1 MVLDLE
7 KRRLLYESVF
17 VLIGKQTLIL
27 KNGENKS
34 FLKETKAS
42 MSFIP
47 LQGMSLWCLIMIKK
61 GEYYV
66 NLCLSQVINEF
77 NSKKW

>member
-47 LQGMSLWCLIMIKK
+47 MSRMNLWCPINKRKDIIM
-61 GEYYV
+61 
-66 NLCLSQVINEF
+66 
-77 NSKKW
+77 